1 MRRRSNTDL
10 QREVDNGHQPWRL
23 DPLDAAMDYVYNTL
37 NKQGG
42 EFEFYYY
49 DELVQSVSY
58 TYKKAGEKEF
68 RVVVYKPIKKDNTG
82 IWVIHTGTLI
92 ESQIE
97 SAIPEGMQI
106 VVNSGMA

>member
-1 MRRRSNTDL
+1 
-10 QREVDNGHQPWRL
+10 
-23 DPLDAAMDYVYNTL
+23 MDYVYNTL